1 MGRRWGVA
9 DAGVLRAWDG
19 GTGGGQGG
27 RMHVE
32 FKRGVGRVVHGV
44 LKIEN
49 CLQSRVAQHCHWSG
63 RWIDR
68 SIALKTTNQAIVI
81 GVDH

>member
-9 DAGVLRAWDG
+9 DAGVLRARDG

-32 FKRGVGRVVHGV
+32 FKRGVCRVVHGV
-44 LKIEN
+44 LKIVY
-49 CLQSRVAQHCHWSG
+49 RVVWPS
-63 RWIDR
+63 
-68 SIALKTTNQAIVI
+68 IVI
-81 GVDH
+81 GVEDGLIDR

>member
-1 MGRRWGVA
+1 
-9 DAGVLRAWDG
+9 LRARDG

-44 LKIEN
+44 LKIVY
-49 CLQSRVAQHCHWSG
+49 RVVWPS
-63 RWIDR
+63 
-68 SIALKTTNQAIVI
+68 IVI
-81 GVDH
+81 GVEDGLIDR

>member
-1 MGRRWGVA
+1 MGGGVGRRWGVA

-44 LKIEN
+44 LKIVYRVVWPSIVIEID
-49 CLQSRVAQHCHWSG
+49 SR
-63 RWIDR
+63 
-68 SIALKTTNQAIVI
+68 AIVNARLI
-81 GVDH
+81 NRKWPQV

>member
-9 DAGVLRAWDG
+9 DAGVLRARDC
-19 GTGGGQGG
+19 GTSGGQGG

-44 LKIEN
+44 LKIVY
-49 CLQSRVAQHCHWSG
+49 RVVWPS
-63 RWIDR
+63 
-68 SIALKTTNQAIVI
+68 IVI
-81 GVDH
+81 GVEDGLIDR